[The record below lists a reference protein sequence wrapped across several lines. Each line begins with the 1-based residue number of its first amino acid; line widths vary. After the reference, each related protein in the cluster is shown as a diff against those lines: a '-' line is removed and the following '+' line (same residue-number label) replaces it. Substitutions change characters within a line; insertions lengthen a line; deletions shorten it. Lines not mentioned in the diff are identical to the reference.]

1 MKIRILSRDDVCQAL
16 SMRRAIE
23 AVKNAF
29 IQLSTGQVDMPLRTA
44 LHVPRH
50 RGVALFMPAY
60 LGAEDQMAVKIAS
73 VFEENAIKG
82 LPLIHSLIVV
92 VDTSTGEPI
101 AVMDGTYLTAL
112 RTGAASGVATDLLA
126 RKDARTVA
134 ILGAGAQ
141 GRAQLEA
148 VCAVRS
154 IEKVLVYDTALDRA
168 TSFASEMSQR
178 LSLVVEVADT
188 PANALHLADVIST
201 ATSSSS
207 PIFDDA
213 DIGPGMHI
221 NAVGAF
227 TPHMQEIPSDT
238 VLRAKVVV
246 DDRKTSL
253 AEAGDLLIPIHQGL
267 ISEAHI
273 YGELGEIAAGLKPA
287 RTSPQDIT
295 LFESVGVAVQDV
307 AVACMALE
315 IARQQGLGTEAV
327 L

>member
-1 MKIRILSRDDVCQAL
+1 MKIRILSRDDVRHALPMRQA
-16 SMRRAIE
+16 IK

-29 IQLSTGQVDMPLRTA
+29 IQLSTGQANMPLRTV
-44 LHVPRH
+44 LRVPRH
-50 RGVALFMPAY
+50 RGVVLFMPAY
-60 LGAEDQMAVKIAS
+60 LAAEDQMAVKIAS
-73 VFEENAIKG
+73 VFEENSAKG
-82 LPLIHSLIVV
+82 LPLIHSLVV
-92 VDTSTGEPI
+92 VMDTSTGEPI

-112 RTGAASGVATDLLA
+112 RTGAASGVATELLA
-126 RKDARTVA
+126 RKDAQTVA

-154 IEKVLVYDTALDRA
+154 IQKALVYDTVLDRA
-168 TSFASEMSQR
+168 TSFASEMSRR
-178 LSLVVEVADT
+178 LSLAVEAADT
-188 PANALHLADVIST
+188 PAKALHQADVIST

-213 DIGPGMHI
+213 DIGLGVHI

-227 TPHMQEIPSDT
+227 TPQMQEIPSDT
-238 VLRAKVVV
+238 VLRARVVV
-246 DDRKTSL
+246 DHRETSL

-267 ISEAHI
+267 MSEAHI

-287 RTSPQDIT
+287 RTSPRDIT

-315 IARQQGLGTEAV
+315 VARQQRLGTEAV